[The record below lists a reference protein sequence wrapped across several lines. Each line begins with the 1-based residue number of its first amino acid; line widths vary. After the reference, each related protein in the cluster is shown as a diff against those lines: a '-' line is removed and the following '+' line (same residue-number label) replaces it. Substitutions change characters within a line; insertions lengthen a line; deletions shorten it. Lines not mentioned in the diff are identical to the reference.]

1 MATAP
6 FKDSAT
12 KKRKVINLILRL
24 IGLIIFIWIIS
35 RVDLYAIYRTLRS
48 ANSVYVAIG
57 ILMAIPTLLLRSGRL
72 RMILRSFGI
81 LLSLAQTLLI
91 RIVGSAAG
99 DMFPGRTGELVTVAY
114 LQQAGHGL
122 RDPTLALVLDRLFD
136 FIILTIVSIIG
147 FIVIGQQLMI
157 DTRALVWVFVLA
169 VSLFGVMIIILLQ
182 LRARI
187 SESENILLRFIP
199 TRWQTSI
206 QTLVS
211 GGFIEVFDWNIL
223 LIFKIFMASFFSYL
237 LLVTRGYFL
246 AISIGINLSLTF
258 LAISMAITTI
268 LQLIPISNVLGIG
281 TREVSLV
288 FLFGLAG
295 ITAEQAVSF
304 SFLIVLALV
313 IQDIFGLILWWR
325 YPVGTQALKSIDY
338 ENSDEHSKAIS
349 QEVH

>member
-1 MATAP
+1 
-6 FKDSAT
+6 
-12 KKRKVINLILRL
+12 
-24 IGLIIFIWIIS
+24 
-35 RVDLYAIYRTLRS
+35 
-48 ANSVYVAIG
+48 
-57 ILMAIPTLLLRSGRL
+57 
-72 RMILRSFGI
+72 MILRSFGV
-81 LLSLAQTLLI
+81 LLTLAQTLLI

-136 FIILTIVSIIG
+136 FIILTIISLIG
-147 FIVIGQQLMI
+147 FLVIGQQLSI
-157 DTRALVWVFVLA
+157 DTRTLVWVFVL
-169 VSLFGVMIIILLQ
+169 VVPLFGAMTIILLR

-187 SESENILLRFIP
+187 SDSENILLRIIP
-199 TRWQTSI
+199 TRWQTPI
-206 QTLVS
+206 KPIVS
-211 GGFIEVFDWNIL
+211 GGYKEVFDWNL
-223 LIFKIFMASFFSYL
+223 LLVLKIFLASFFSYL

-304 SFLIVLALV
+304 SFLIVLALIV
-313 IQDIFGLILWWR
+313 QDIIGLILWWR

-338 ENSDEHSKAIS
+338 GNSGEHSKVIS
-349 QEVH
+349 REVH